1 MTRRIFLGI
10 SLNLQLEVLRAKLS
24 AFNRNLDWIPDEN
37 LNIPLNYLGRLAHQ
51 DINEVGQTI
60 KSIVEKYPT
69 FCLKP
74 TFLQTLYKKHDE
86 SMINI
91 GLGGDLKILLEMQKE
106 LTVALD
112 EVAAQP
118 KRYFPFITIATLK
131 KTDHDST
138 KKLLS
143 KINDLNI
150 DLDLDEILVSKVST
164 FETLFYK
171 DSVTFHKLRDFNL
184 KSQVASLQTLT

>member
-10 SLNLQLEVLRAKLS
+10 GI
-24 AFNRNLDWIPDEN
+24 NLDLGDLRGLLSRFNKNLNWVPDEN

-69 FCLKP
+69 FTLKP
-74 TFLQTLYKKHDE
+74 SFLQTLYKKHEE
-86 SMINI
+86 SMLNI
-91 GLGGDLKILLEMQKE
+91 ELAGDLKILMEMQKE
-106 LTVALD
+106 LTLSLD

-118 KRYFPFITIATLK
+118 KRYFPYITVATLK

-143 KINDLNI
+143 QINDLDI
-150 DLDLDEILVSKVST
+150 KISLDELLVSKVST

-171 DSVTFHKLRDFNL
+171 DSVTYHKLRDFNL
-184 KSQVASLQTLT
+184 MSQVA

>member
-10 SLNLQLEVLRAKLS
+10 GLKLELNDLRAKLS
-24 AFNRNLDWIPDEN
+24 SFNKSLNWIPDEN

-51 DINEVGQTI
+51 DINEVGKTI
-60 KSIVEKYPT
+60 KTIVDKYSQFT
-69 FCLKP
+69 LKP
-74 TFLQTLYKKHDE
+74 LNLQTLYKKHEE

-91 GLGGDLKILLEMQKE
+91 ELDGDLNVLMEMQKE
-106 LTVALD
+106 LTLNLD

-118 KRYFPFITIATLK
+118 KRYFPYITIATLK

-143 KINDLNI
+143 QVNDLNI
-150 DLDLDEILVSKVST
+150 KLNMDDILVTKVST

-171 DSVTFHKLRDFNL
+171 DSVTYHKLRDFTL
-184 KSQVASLQTLT
+184 RSQVVSLQN

>member
-1 MTRRIFLGI
+1 M
-10 SLNLQLEVLRAKLS
+10 RAKLS

-60 KSIVEKYPT
+60 KSIVEKYPR
-69 FCLKP
+69 FSLKP
-74 TFLQTLYKKHDE
+74 TFIQTLYKKHEE
-86 SMINI
+86 SMINLE
-91 GLGGDLKILLEMQKE
+91 LGGELNILESLQKE
-106 LTVALD
+106 LTVVLD

-118 KRYFPFITIATLK
+118 KRYFPCITIATLK

-150 DLDLDEILVSKVST
+150 DLDLGEILVTKLST

-171 DSVTFHKLRDFNL
+171 DSVTFHKLRDFTL
-184 KSQVASLQTLT
+184 SSQVASLQT

>member
-10 SLNLQLEVLRAKLS
+10 GVNIDINGLRAKLS
-24 AFNRNLDWIPDEN
+24 SFNRNLDWIPDEN
-37 LNIPLNYLGRLAHQ
+37 LNIPLNFLGRLAHQ

-60 KSIVEKYPT
+60 KSIIEKYPT
-69 FCLKP
+69 FTLKP
-74 TFLQTLYKKHDE
+74 SFLQTLYKKHEE

-91 GLGGDLKILLEMQKE
+91 ELAGDLKILMEMQKE
-106 LTVALD
+106 LTLNLD

-118 KRYFPFITIATLK
+118 KRYFPYITIATLK
-131 KTDHDST
+131 KTDHEST

-143 KINDLNI
+143 QINDLDIKLNI
-150 DLDLDEILVSKVST
+150 EDILVSRVST

-171 DSVTFHKLRDFNL
+171 DSVTYHKLRDFVL
-184 KSQVASLQTLT
+184 K